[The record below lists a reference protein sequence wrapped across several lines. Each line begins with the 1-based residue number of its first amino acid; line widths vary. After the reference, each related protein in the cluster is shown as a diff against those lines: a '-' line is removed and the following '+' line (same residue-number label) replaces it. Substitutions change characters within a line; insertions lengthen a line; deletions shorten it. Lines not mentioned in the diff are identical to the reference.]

1 MFHSL
6 ASKKSNHQISKPQI
20 WGTRDRHELS
30 RLIGVGLLAAF
41 FVWTGMASA
50 QTPPTQGPGEPL
62 ALQPLAGQ
70 NLSATNLSANTDIRP
85 ILFQMMQRSQAQ
97 VVGGLAVETS
107 LIRPLYVATRALPD
121 RPLFVIRNTLGL
133 YQLTNEGNL
142 VLAALQSA
150 PLRGLQTEDYWNA
163 RLADIQ
169 KLATTGEMPAQEALE
184 MELSLAQGLVRL
196 ASHAAHGRV
205 DPKLV
210 DDETDLTR
218 RPFREYEILAAG
230 LSRGQLQATLDELE
244 PKHLAYRRLRDL
256 LKSLRETPAE
266 RFRPIDAR
274 ETLRPGVTHRVVP
287 QIRQR
292 LADLGYGGANP
303 SDLTSAVYDPALV
316 AIVQDFQTRHKLEPD
331 GVIGPR
337 AFAAFNT
344 TLAQRIQQVRVNME
358 RWRWMPTQ
366 LANRHVFVNTAH
378 QELAAVEGDREVL
391 RMKTVIG
398 RVLRRTP
405 TLVDRFTDIRLNPYW
420 SAPASIAAKDLV
432 PKFATNLRGAQ
443 EIGIRVF
450 DLRGQEVDPTR
461 INWRQFSI
469 QHLPFYFRQDPGPHN
484 SLGQVKF
491 NLTNS
496 RAIYLHDTPHRE
508 DFPKSVRQFSSGCI
522 RLEDPL
528 RFALYL
534 LRDQP
539 EWTAERIQD
548 FWSRPLESPDF
559 KIDLREQVSVYIGFF
574 TVEVPTE
581 GGLTRVKFAPD
592 SYGQDGRILQ
602 LMQPLNVNA
611 GGQSEF

>member
-1 MFHSL
+1 MFHWL
-6 ASKKSNHQISKPQI
+6 AVKSSAVEVNSI
-20 WGTRDRHELS
+20 RMRHELFK
-30 RLIGVGLLAAF
+30 RLGISVAALVFAYAGL
-41 FVWTGMASA
+41 ASA
-50 QTPPTQGPGEPL
+50 QSPTQRPGEPL
-62 ALQPLAGQ
+62 ALRPTEATTVQVSGQ
-70 NLSATNLSANTDIRP
+70 GLGLTATADIRP
-85 ILFQMMQRSQAQ
+85 TLFQLMQRNQAQ
-97 VVGGLAVETS
+97 VVGALAVETS
-107 LIRPLYVATRALPD
+107 LIRPLYVAARALPD
-121 RPLFVIRNTLGL
+121 RPLFVIRNTLGT
-133 YQLTNEGNL
+133 YQLTVEGNQ
-142 VLAALQSA
+142 VLALLQDAAS
-150 PLRGLQTEDYWNA
+150 RGLQTEDYWNT
-163 RLADIQ
+163 RLTELHKFAVV
-169 KLATTGEMPAQEALE
+169 GELPANDALE

-218 RPFREYEILAAG
+218 RNFREYETLAAG
-230 LSRGQLQATLDELE
+230 LQRGQLPAAIDELE

-256 LKSLRETPAE
+256 LKSLREAPAA
-266 RFRPIDAR
+266 RFRPLDSR
-274 ETLRPGVTHRVVP
+274 EVIRPGVTHRVLP

-292 LADLGYGGANP
+292 LADLGYGGGSPAELASN
-303 SDLTSAVYDPALV
+303 VYDPALV

-337 AFAAFNT
+337 AFAALNT
-344 TLAQRIQQVRVNME
+344 SLSQRIQQVRVNME
-358 RWRWMPTQ
+358 RWRWMPNS
-366 LANRHVFVNTAH
+366 LAPRHVFVNTAH

-391 RMKTVIG
+391 RMKTVNG

-405 TLVDRFTDIRLNPYW
+405 TLIDRFTDVRLNPYW

-432 PKFATNLRGAQ
+432 PKFATNLREAQ
-443 EIGIRVF
+443 ELGIRVF

-461 INWRQFSI
+461 VNWRQFSI

-508 DFPKSVRQFSSGCI
+508 DFPKTVRQFSSGCI

-539 EWTAERIQD
+539 EWTAERIQQ
-548 FWSRPLESPDF
+548 FWSKPLENPDF
-559 KIDLREQVSVYIGFF
+559 KIDLREQVPVYIGFF
-574 TVEVPTE
+574 TVEVPVE
-581 GGLTRVKFAPD
+581 GGLNRVKFAPD